1 MPHELKNKVIR
12 NETQKE
18 KRQREKD
25 KNDQVEFIIGMQGLI
40 NI

>member
-25 KNDQVEFIIGMQGLI
+25 KNEGTVK
-40 NI
+40 

>member
-25 KNDQVEFIIGMQGLI
+25 KIEGTVK
-40 NI
+40 